1 MTNSLSEEIMGQY
14 LLGIDNG
21 STVSKAALF
30 DLHGKEIAV
39 ASQKVH
45 TEYPHP
51 GWTERNM
58 ETLWQGTAT
67 AIREVLAKSGVK
79 PEEIAGIGNTGH
91 GNGVYLLDKQGKPL
105 RNGIQSMDSR
115 AADIVNEWNDSNL
128 HASVFPFTI
137 QSFWPAQPNALL
149 VWLKKNEPQN
159 YERLGAILMVKD
171 YIKYCLTGETTGD
184 YTDMSATSLMDVRN
198 RCYSRDLMALY
209 GLSEAYDALPP
220 LKHSS
225 EICGQVTPA
234 AAGETGLA
242 IGTPVVGG
250 LFDVDASA
258 IGAGVINP
266 NQACLVM
273 GSWSINEVITRE
285 PIVDPSL
292 FMTTLF
298 AEPGLYLTI
307 EGSAT
312 SATNLE
318 WFVNQCCGDERVE
331 AKQRGVSVYEICSE
345 EVASVAPDSSNII
358 FHPFLYGSN
367 VQPTA
372 RAGFYGVA
380 GWHTRAHLLRALYEG
395 VVFGHLS
402 HIEKLRA
409 AGGKFNS
416 ARLAG
421 GGSRSSVWSQMFAD
435 TIQVPVEISDGNELG
450 ARGVALSAG
459 IGAGIYRDYAE
470 AVQEAVS
477 VIRVHEP
484 IPANTPHYL
493 ARYAQYQRL
502 ANVMQEPWEALSKLG

>member
-1 MTNSLSEEIMGQY
+1 MGQY

-30 DLHGKEIAV
+30 DLKGKEIAV
-39 ASQKVH
+39 ASCKAD

-51 GWTERNM
+51 GWTERSM
-58 ETLWQGTAT
+58 EMLWQSTAS
-67 AIREVLAKSGVK
+67 AIRAVLAKSGIR

-91 GNGVYLLDKQGKPL
+91 GNGVYLLDKQGQPL

-115 AADIVNEWNDSNL
+115 AAAVLAEWNQRSL
-128 HASVFPFTI
+128 HEQVFPFTI

-149 VWLKKNEPQN
+149 AWLKQHEPQN

-171 YIKYCLTGETTGD
+171 YVKYRLTGEITGD

-198 RCYSRDLMALY
+198 KCYSRELMALY
-209 GLSEAYDALPP
+209 DLSEAYEALPA

-225 EICGQVTPA
+225 EVVGLVTPA
-234 AAGETGLA
+234 TAQETGLA
-242 IGTPVVGG
+242 AGTPVVGG
-250 LFDVDASA
+250 MFDVDASA
-258 IGAGVINP
+258 IGAGAVNP

-273 GSWSINEVITRE
+273 GSWSINEVITRD
-285 PIVDPSL
+285 PIVDPGL

-298 AEPGLYLTI
+298 AEPGLYLTV

-318 WFVNQCCGDERVE
+318 WFVNQCCGDERAE
-331 AKQRGVSVYEICSE
+331 ARQRGISVYDVCNE
-345 EVASVAPDSSNII
+345 EVASLAPGSTNII

-402 HIEKLRA
+402 HIEKLRT
-409 AGGKFNS
+409 AGGQINT
-416 ARLAG
+416 ARLTG
-421 GGSRSSVWSQMFAD
+421 GGSRSAVWSQMFAD
-435 TIQVPVEISDGNELG
+435 TIQVPMEVSDGNELG
-450 ARGVALSAG
+450 ARGAALSAG
-459 IGAGIYRDYAE
+459 IGAGIYRNYAE

-477 VIRVHEP
+477 VVRIHEP
-484 IPANTPHYL
+484 NSANTPLYL
-493 ARYAQYQRL
+493 ARYAEYQRL
-502 ANVMQEPWEALSKLG
+502 TRIMSEPWEALNKLD

>member
-1 MTNSLSEEIMGQY
+1 MGLY

-30 DLHGKEIAV
+30 DLHGQEIAV
-39 ASQKVH
+39 ASCKAD

-51 GWTERNM
+51 GWTERDM
-58 ETLWQGTAT
+58 EMLWQSTAS
-67 AIREVLAKSGVK
+67 AIREVLAKSGAR

-91 GNGVYLLDKQGKPL
+91 GNGIYLLDKQGRPL

-115 AADIVNEWNDSNL
+115 AADVVAGWNARNL
-128 HASVFPFTI
+128 HAQIFSFTL

-149 VWLKKNEPQN
+149 VWLKQHEPQN
-159 YERLGAILMVKD
+159 YARIGAILMVKD
-171 YIKYCLTGETTGD
+171 YIKYRLTGEISGD
-184 YTDMSATSLMDVRN
+184 YTDMSGANLMDVRN
-198 RCYSRDLMALY
+198 QCYSRELMALY
-209 GLSEAYDALPP
+209 DLEEVYDALPP

-225 EICGQVTPA
+225 QLAGQVTA
-234 AAGETGLA
+234 AAARETRLA
-242 IGTPVVGG
+242 SGTPVVGG

-258 IGAGVINP
+258 IGCGAVNV

-273 GSWSINEVITRE
+273 GSWSINEVITRD
-285 PIVDPSL
+285 PIADPGL

-298 AEPGLYLTI
+298 ATPGLFLTI

-318 WFVNQCCGDERVE
+318 WFVNQCCGDERAE
-331 AKQRGVSVYEICSE
+331 AKRRGISVYEVCNE
-345 EVASVAPDSSNII
+345 EVASLAPGSTNII

-409 AGGKFNS
+409 AGAQINT

-421 GGSRSSVWSQMFAD
+421 GGSRSPVWSQMFAD
-435 TIQVPVEISDGNELG
+435 TIQVPMEVSDGNEVG
-450 ARGVALSAG
+450 ARGAALSAG
-459 IGAGIYRDYAE
+459 IGAGLYRDYAE

-477 VIRVHEP
+477 VVRVHEP
-484 IPANTPHYL
+484 IPANTPLYL
-493 ARYAQYQRL
+493 ERYAEYQRL
-502 ANVMQEPWEALSKLG
+502 ARVMQEPWEALSRLD

>member
-1 MTNSLSEEIMGQY
+1 MGQY

-21 STVSKAALF
+21 STLSKAALF
-30 DLHGKEIAV
+30 DLRGREVAV
-39 ASQKVH
+39 ASCKAD

-51 GWTERNM
+51 GWTERGM
-58 ETLWQGTAT
+58 ELLWESTAR
-67 AIREVLAKSGVK
+67 AIREVIAKSGIK
-79 PEEIAGIGNTGH
+79 AEEIAGIGNTGH
-91 GNGVYLLDKQGKPL
+91 GNGLYLLDKQGCPL

-115 AADIVNEWNDSNL
+115 AAEVVSGWNQHGL
-128 HASVFPFTI
+128 HPQVFPFTI

-149 VWLKKNEPQN
+149 AWLKQNEPGN
-159 YERLGAILMVKD
+159 YDRIGAILMVKD
-171 YIKYCLTGETTGD
+171 YIKYRLTGEVTAD

-198 RCYSRDLMALY
+198 KCYSPELMKLYDLEEVY
-209 GLSEAYDALPP
+209 EALPP
-220 LKHSS
+220 LRDCFEVAGK
-225 EICGQVTPA
+225 VTRLA
-234 AAGETGLA
+234 AEMTGLA
-242 IGTPVVGG
+242 EGTPVVGG
-250 LFDVDASA
+250 IFDVDASA
-258 IGAGVINP
+258 IGAGAIHP

-285 PIVDPSL
+285 PIVDPGL

-298 AEPGLYLTI
+298 AEPGLFLTI

-318 WFVNQCCGDERVE
+318 WFVNQCCGDERAE
-331 AKQRGVSVYEICSE
+331 AQRRGVSVYEICSE
-345 EVASVAPDSSNII
+345 EVASLPPGSTNII

-402 HIEKLRA
+402 HIRKLLA
-409 AGGKFNS
+409 AGAHIDS

-421 GGSRSSVWSQMFAD
+421 GGSRSPVWSQMFAD
-435 TIQVPVEISDGNELG
+435 TIQVPMEISDGNELG
-450 ARGVALSAG
+450 ARGAALSAG

-470 AVQEAVS
+470 AVREAVS
-477 VIRVHEP
+477 VVRVHEP
-484 IPANTPHYL
+484 VPANTPFYL
-493 ARYAQYQRL
+493 ERYAEYERL
-502 ANVMQEPWEALSKLG
+502 IGVMQTPWDALTKLS

>member
-1 MTNSLSEEIMGQY
+1 MGQY

-30 DLHGKEIAV
+30 DLQGKEIAV
-39 ASQKVH
+39 ASCKAE

-51 GWTERNM
+51 GWTERSM
-58 ETLWQGTAT
+58 EMLWQSTAC
-67 AIREVLAKSGVK
+67 AIQEVLSKSGVR

-91 GNGVYLLDKQGKPL
+91 GNGVYLLDKQGQPL

-115 AADIVNEWNDSNL
+115 AAEVLNEWNQRDL
-128 HASVFPFTI
+128 HAQVFPFTI

-149 VWLKKNEPQN
+149 AWLKQHEPQN

-171 YIKYCLTGETTGD
+171 YVKYRLTGEITGD

-198 RCYSRDLMALY
+198 QCYSRELMALY
-209 GLSEAYDALPP
+209 GLSEAYEALPP
-220 LKHSS
+220 LKQSS
-225 EICGQVTPA
+225 EVVGQVTPA
-234 AAGETGLA
+234 AAQETGLA

-258 IGAGVINP
+258 IGAGAVNP
-266 NQACLVM
+266 SQACLVM

-298 AEPGLYLTI
+298 AEPGLFLTI

-318 WFVNQCCGDERVE
+318 WFVNQCCGDERAE
-331 AKQRGVSVYEICSE
+331 AKRRGISVYEVCNE
-345 EVASVAPDSSNII
+345 EVASLAPGSTNII

-409 AGGKFNS
+409 AGGQINT

-421 GGSRSSVWSQMFAD
+421 GGSRSPVWSQMFAD
-435 TIQVPVEISDGNELG
+435 TIQVPMEISDGNELG
-450 ARGVALSAG
+450 ARGAALSAG
-459 IGAGIYRDYAE
+459 VGAGIYKDYAE

-484 IPANTPHYL
+484 NSANTPHYL
-493 ARYAQYQRL
+493 ERYAEYQRL
-502 ANVMQEPWEALSKLG
+502 ASAMQEPWEALHRLDA

>member
-1 MTNSLSEEIMGQY
+1 MGQY

-30 DLHGKEIAV
+30 DLQGKEIAV
-39 ASQKVH
+39 ACCKAD

-51 GWTERNM
+51 GWTERDM
-58 ETLWQGTAT
+58 EMLWQSTAS
-67 AIREVLAKSGVK
+67 AIREVLAKSGIRT
-79 PEEIAGIGNTGH
+79 EEIGGIGNTGH
-91 GNGVYLLDKQGKPL
+91 GNGIYLLDKQGQPL

-115 AADIVNEWNDSNL
+115 AADVIAGWNQRNL
-128 HASVFPFTI
+128 HALVFPFTI

-149 VWLKKNEPQN
+149 AWLKQNEPQN
-159 YERLGAILMVKD
+159 YDRLGAILMVKD
-171 YIKYCLTGETTGD
+171 YIKYRLTGEITGD

-198 RCYSRDLMALY
+198 KCYSRELLALY
-209 GLSEAYDALPP
+209 DLSEVYDALPI

-225 EICGQVTPA
+225 EVVGQVTTA
-234 AAGETGLA
+234 ASQETGLA
-242 IGTPVVGG
+242 VGTPVVGG

-258 IGAGVINP
+258 IGTGVINP
-266 NQACLVM
+266 NQACLVA
-273 GSWSINEVITRE
+273 GSWSINEVVTLD
-285 PIVDPSL
+285 PIVDSEL

-331 AKQRGVSVYEICSE
+331 AKRRGISVYEVCNE
-345 EVASVAPDSSNII
+345 EVASLAPDGTNII

-402 HIEKLRA
+402 HIEKLRT
-409 AGGKFNS
+409 AGGQINT

-435 TIQVPVEISDGNELG
+435 TIQVPMEISDGNEFG
-450 ARGVALSAG
+450 ARGAALSAG
-459 IGAGIYRDYAE
+459 IGAGIYNNYAE

-477 VIRVHEP
+477 IVRIHEP
-484 IPANTPHYL
+484 NPANTPFYL
-493 ARYAQYQRL
+493 ARYAEYQRL
-502 ANVMQEPWEALSKLG
+502 AKVMQAPWEALNKLG

>member
-1 MTNSLSEEIMGQY
+1 MGQY

-30 DLHGKEIAV
+30 DLHGKEITV
-39 ASQKVH
+39 ARCKAD
-45 TEYPHP
+45 TEFPHP
-51 GWTERNM
+51 GWTERDM
-58 ETLWQGTAT
+58 EMLWQSTAS
-67 AIREVLAKSGVK
+67 AIRAVLAKSGVRS
-79 PEEIAGIGNTGH
+79 EEIAGIGNTGH
-91 GNGVYLLDKQGKPL
+91 GNGVYLLDKQGRPL

-115 AADIVNEWNDSNL
+115 AADVLNGWNQHNL
-128 HASVFPFTI
+128 HAKVFPFTV

-159 YERLGAILMVKD
+159 YDRIGAILMVKD
-171 YIKYCLTGETTGD
+171 YIKYRLTGEIMGD
-184 YTDMSATSLMDVRN
+184 FTDMSATSLMDVRN
-198 RCYSRDLMALY
+198 RCYSSELMELY
-209 GLSEAYDALPP
+209 GLSEIYEALPP
-220 LKHSS
+220 LKQSS

-234 AAGETGLA
+234 VAQETGLEA
-242 IGTPVVGG
+242 GTLVVGG
-250 LFDVDASA
+250 MFDVDASA
-258 IGAGVINP
+258 IGAGAINA

-273 GSWSINEVITRE
+273 GSWSINEVITKD
-285 PIVDPSL
+285 PIVDPGL

-298 AEPGLYLTI
+298 AIPGLYLTI

-318 WFVNQCCGDERVE
+318 WFVNQCCGDERAE
-331 AKQRGVSVYEICSE
+331 AKQRGISVYEVCNE
-345 EVASVAPDSSNII
+345 EVASLSPGSSNII
-358 FHPFLYGSN
+358 FHPFLFGSN

-409 AGGKFNS
+409 AGAQINT

-421 GGSRSSVWSQMFAD
+421 GGSRSQVWSQMFAD
-435 TIQVPVEISDGNELG
+435 TIQVPMEVSDGNELG
-450 ARGVALSAG
+450 ARGAAMSAG
-459 IGAGIYRDYAE
+459 IGAGIYNDYAE

-477 VIRVHEP
+477 VVRVHEP
-484 IPANTPHYL
+484 ITTNTPLYL
-493 ARYAQYQRL
+493 ARYAEYERL
-502 ANVMQEPWEALSKLG
+502 TKVMQAPWLELSKLG

>member
-1 MTNSLSEEIMGQY
+1 MGRY

-30 DLHGKEIAV
+30 DLHGREIAV
-39 ASQKVH
+39 ASCKAD

-51 GWTERNM
+51 GWTERDM
-58 ETLWQGTAT
+58 EMLWQSTAS
-67 AIREVLAKSGVK
+67 AIRAVLAKSGIH

-91 GNGVYLLDKQGKPL
+91 GNGVYLLDKQGCPL
-105 RNGIQSMDSR
+105 RNGIQSMDTR
-115 AADIVNEWNDSNL
+115 AAEVLVEWGRRAL
-128 HASVFPFTI
+128 HRQVFPFTI

-149 VWLKKNEPQN
+149 AWLKKHEPQD
-159 YERLGAILMVKD
+159 YERIGAVLMVKD
-171 YIKYCLTGETTGD
+171 YIKYRLSGEITSD
-184 YTDMSATSLMDVRN
+184 YTDMSACSILDVRN
-198 RCYSRDLMALY
+198 GCYSRELMELY
-209 GLSEAYDALPP
+209 ELSEVYDALPP

-225 EICGQVTPA
+225 EVIGKVTSRA
-234 AAGETGLA
+234 AEETGLA
-242 IGTPVVGG
+242 AGTPVVGG

-258 IGAGVINP
+258 IGAGAIRV
-266 NQACLVM
+266 NQACLVA
-273 GSWSINEVITRE
+273 GSWSINEVITE
-285 PIVDPSL
+285 KPIVDPTL

-318 WFVNQCCGDERVE
+318 WFVNQCCGDERAE
-331 AKQRGVSVYEICSE
+331 AKRRGVSVYEICNE
-345 EVASVAPDSSNII
+345 EVASLPPGGANLI

-402 HIEKLRA
+402 HIEKLRK
-409 AGGKFNS
+409 AGAQIDT

-421 GGSRSSVWSQMFAD
+421 GGSRSAVWSQMFAD
-435 TIQVPVEISDGNELG
+435 TIRVPMEISDGNELG
-450 ARGVALSAG
+450 ARGAALSAG
-459 IGAGIYRDYAE
+459 IGAGIYKDYAE
-470 AVQEAVS
+470 AVGAAVS
-477 VIRVHEP
+477 VVRVHEP
-484 IPANTPHYL
+484 IAAHTPLYL
-493 ARYAQYQRL
+493 ARYDEYTRL
-502 ANVMQEPWEALSKLG
+502 TNVMQASWEALSRLS

>member
-1 MTNSLSEEIMGQY
+1 MGQY

-30 DLHGKEIAV
+30 DLQGKEIAV
-39 ASQKVH
+39 ACCKAD

-51 GWTERNM
+51 GWTERDM
-58 ETLWQGTAT
+58 EMLWQSTAS
-67 AIREVLAKSGVK
+67 AIREVLAKSGIRT
-79 PEEIAGIGNTGH
+79 EEIAGIGNTGH
-91 GNGVYLLDKQGKPL
+91 GNGIYLLDKQGQPL
-105 RNGIQSMDSR
+105 RNGIQSMDSS
-115 AADIVNEWNDSNL
+115 AADVIAGWNQRNL
-128 HASVFPFTI
+128 HALVFPFTI

-149 VWLKKNEPQN
+149 AWLKQNEPQN
-159 YERLGAILMVKD
+159 YDRLGAILMVKD
-171 YIKYCLTGETTGD
+171 YIKYRLTGEITGD

-198 RCYSRDLMALY
+198 KCYSRELLALY
-209 GLSEAYDALPP
+209 DLSEVYDALPI

-225 EICGQVTPA
+225 EVVGQVTTA
-234 AAGETGLA
+234 ASQETGLA
-242 IGTPVVGG
+242 VGTPVVGG
-250 LFDVDASA
+250 LFDVYASA
-258 IGAGVINP
+258 IGTGVINP
-266 NQACLVM
+266 NQACLVA
-273 GSWSINEVITRE
+273 GSWSINEVVTLD
-285 PIVDPSL
+285 PIVDSEL

-331 AKQRGVSVYEICSE
+331 AKRRGISVYEVCNE
-345 EVASVAPDSSNII
+345 EVASLAPDGTNII

-402 HIEKLRA
+402 HIEKLRT
-409 AGGKFNS
+409 AGGQINT

-435 TIQVPVEISDGNELG
+435 TIQVPMEISDGNEFG
-450 ARGVALSAG
+450 ARGAALSAG
-459 IGAGIYRDYAE
+459 IGAGIYNNYAE

-477 VIRVHEP
+477 IVRIHEP
-484 IPANTPHYL
+484 NPANTPFYL
-493 ARYAQYQRL
+493 ARYAEYQRL
-502 ANVMQEPWEALSKLG
+502 AKVMQAPWEALNKLG

>member
-1 MTNSLSEEIMGQY
+1 MGNY

-39 ASQKVH
+39 AGCSAD

-51 GWTERNM
+51 GWTERDM
-58 ETLWQGTAT
+58 EILWQSTAS
-67 AIREVLAKSGVK
+67 AIREVLSKSGIK

-91 GNGVYLLDKQGKPL
+91 GNGVYLLDKQGRPL

-115 AADIVNEWNDSNL
+115 AAGILNGWNERNL
-128 HASVFPFTI
+128 HAQVFPFTI

-149 VWLKKNEPQN
+149 LWLKQNEPQN
-159 YERLGAILMVKD
+159 YERIGAILMVKD
-171 YIKYCLTGETTGD
+171 YIKYRLTGEITGD
-184 YTDMSATSLMDVRN
+184 YTDMSACSIMDVRKG
-198 RCYSRDLMALY
+198 CYSRELMVLYDLA
-209 GLSEAYDALPP
+209 EVYDALPP
-220 LKHSS
+220 LKRSS
-225 EICGQVTPA
+225 EIIGEVTPA
-234 AAGETGLA
+234 AAQETGLA
-242 IGTPVVGG
+242 AGTPVVGG
-250 LFDVDASA
+250 LFDVDGSA
-258 IGAGVINP
+258 IGAGAIHE

-273 GSWSINEVITRE
+273 GSWSINEVITRD

-298 AEPGLYLTI
+298 ADPDLFLTI

-318 WFVNQCCGDERVE
+318 WFVNQCCGDERAE
-331 AKQRGVSVYEICSE
+331 AKRRGISVYEVCNE
-345 EVASVAPDSSNII
+345 EVASLPPGSTNII

-402 HIEKLRA
+402 HIEKLRKSGA
-409 AGGKFNS
+409 QINT
-416 ARLAG
+416 ARLTG
-421 GGSRSSVWSQMFAD
+421 GGSRSEVWSQMFAD
-435 TIQVPVEISDGNELG
+435 TIRVPMEISDGNELG
-450 ARGVALSAG
+450 ARGAALSAG
-459 IGAGIYRDYAE
+459 IGAGIYANYAE
-470 AVQEAVS
+470 AVREAVS
-477 VIRVHEP
+477 VVRVHDP
-484 IPANTPHYL
+484 ITANAPLYL
-493 ARYAQYQRL
+493 ERYAEYQRL
-502 ANVMQEPWEALSKLG
+502 ISVMREPWESLNKLA

>member
-1 MTNSLSEEIMGQY
+1 MAQY

-39 ASQKVH
+39 ASCKAD

-51 GWTERNM
+51 GWTERDM
-58 ETLWQGTAT
+58 EMLWQSTAT
-67 AIREVLAKSGVK
+67 AIREVLAKSGAK

-91 GNGVYLLDKQGKPL
+91 GNGVYLLDKQGRPL

-115 AADIVNEWNDSNL
+115 AADLVTEWNQRNL
-128 HASVFPFTI
+128 HEQVFPFTI
-137 QSFWPAQPNALL
+137 QSFWPAQPNAILA
-149 VWLKKNEPQN
+149 WLKKNEPQN

-171 YIKYCLTGETTGD
+171 YIKYRLTGEVTTD
-184 YTDMSATSLMDVRN
+184 FTDMSATSLMDVRN
-198 RCYSRDLMALY
+198 KCYSRELMALY
-209 GLSEAYDALPP
+209 DLSEAYDALPP
-220 LKHSS
+220 LKQGS
-225 EICGQVTPA
+225 EVIGQVTTLA
-234 AAGETGLA
+234 AQETGLA
-242 IGTPVVGG
+242 AGTPVVGG

-258 IGAGVINP
+258 IGAGAINV

-273 GSWSINEVITRE
+273 GSWSINEVITKE
-285 PIVDPSL
+285 PIVDTSL

-298 AEPGLYLTI
+298 AEPGLFLTI

-318 WFVNQCCGDERVE
+318 WFVNQCCGDERAE
-331 AKQRGVSVYEICSE
+331 AKRRGVSVYEICSE
-345 EVASVAPDSSNII
+345 EVASLPPGSTNII

-367 VQPTA
+367 VQPSA

-395 VVFGHLS
+395 VVYGHLN
-402 HIEKLRA
+402 HIEKLRK
-409 AGGKFNS
+409 AGGKINT

-421 GGSRSSVWSQMFAD
+421 GGSRSLVWSQMFAD
-435 TIQVPVEISDGNELG
+435 TIQVPMEISDGNELG

-459 IGAGIYRDYAE
+459 VGAGIYRDYAE

-477 VIRVHEP
+477 VVRVHEP
-484 IPANTPHYL
+484 IPANTPLYM
-493 ARYAQYQRL
+493 ARYAEYERL
-502 ANVMQEPWEALSKLG
+502 INVMQAPWEALNKLG

>member
-1 MTNSLSEEIMGQY
+1 MGQY

-30 DLHGKEIAV
+30 DFHGKEIAV
-39 ASQKVH
+39 ASCKAE

-51 GWTERNM
+51 GWTERDM
-58 ETLWQGTAT
+58 EMLWQSTAI

-91 GNGVYLLDKQGKPL
+91 GNGAYLLDKQGRPL

-115 AADIVNEWNDSNL
+115 AADVMTEWNQRNL
-128 HASVFPFTI
+128 HKQVFPFTI
-137 QSFWPAQPNALL
+137 QSFWPAQPNTIL
-149 VWLKKNEPQN
+149 VWLKKNEPQK
-159 YERLGAILMVKD
+159 YERLGAILMAKD
-171 YIKYCLTGETTGD
+171 YIKYRLTGEVTGD

-198 RCYSRDLMALY
+198 KCYSRELMELY
-209 GLSEAYDALPP
+209 DLSEAYDALPP
-220 LKHSS
+220 LKQGS
-225 EICGQVTPA
+225 EVIGQVTSIA
-234 AAGETGLA
+234 AQETGLMV
-242 IGTPVVGG
+242 GTPVVGG

-258 IGAGVINP
+258 IGAGAINV

-273 GSWSINEVITRE
+273 GSWSINEVITKD

-298 AEPGLYLTI
+298 AEPGLFLTI

-318 WFVNQCCGDERVE
+318 WFVNQCCGDERAE
-331 AKQRGVSVYEICSE
+331 AKRRGISVYEVCSE
-345 EVASVAPDSSNII
+345 EVASLPPGSTNII
-358 FHPFLYGSN
+358 FHPFLFGSN
-367 VQPTA
+367 VQPSA

-395 VVFGHLS
+395 VVFGHLN
-402 HIEKLRA
+402 HIEKLRK
-409 AGGKFNS
+409 AGGQINT

-421 GGSRSSVWSQMFAD
+421 GGSRSPVWSQMFAD
-435 TIQVPVEISDGNELG
+435 TIQVPMEVSDGNELG
-450 ARGVALSAG
+450 ARGAALSAG

-477 VIRVHEP
+477 VVRVHEP
-484 IPANTPHYL
+484 IPANTPLYM
-493 ARYAQYQRL
+493 ARYAEYERL
-502 ANVMQEPWEALSKLG
+502 IKVMQEPWEALNKLD